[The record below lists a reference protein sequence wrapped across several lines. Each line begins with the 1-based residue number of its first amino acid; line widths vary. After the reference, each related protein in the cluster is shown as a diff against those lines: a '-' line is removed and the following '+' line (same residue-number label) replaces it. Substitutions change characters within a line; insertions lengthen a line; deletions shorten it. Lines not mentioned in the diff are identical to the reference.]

1 VRSAAVVTV
10 PTVRRTPVLLGL
22 VVVLSVA
29 LVAVLAI
36 RLDED
41 DPSGVPTS
49 GVSAEDEGAAQR
61 LGFPGIAT
69 KGTTRVGGADAV
81 ADVAGVV
88 NAVFPATGR
97 RNRPRAVVLV
107 DKDDWQSTVAASV
120 LMASPLRAPTLLT
133 DGSDMPAASGDVLD
147 RLDPRGAD
155 LARDA
160 QVIRIGEQTPRP
172 GNRKAAIVRGKDPF
186 ELAAAIDRFSSS
198 ARGEP
203 SDDVL
208 IASGERAPYAMPAAA
223 WAARSGDSVLF
234 TRRSSLPG
242 ATREALRTHE
252 QPRIWILG
260 PEAVIGEEVEKA
272 LGRLGRVR
280 RIDGPTPVQNAI
292 AFARFSRG
300 GFGWGITVPGQNF
313 TVASTDRPADAAAA
327 APLASEGEFAP
338 LLLTDTA
345 DKVPAS
351 LESYLLDVQPGYEDD
366 PNASVF
372 NHVWILG
379 DENTISL
386 EAQGRLDEVTELIP
400 VETSEP

>member
-1 VRSAAVVTV
+1 VS
-10 PTVRRTPVLLGL
+10 RTPILVGL
-22 VVVLSVA
+22 VILLAFA
-29 LVAVLAI
+29 LIGVSIFRFDKDDDPTTPGVGVRAS
-36 RLDED
+36 DED
-41 DPSGVPTS
+41 A
-49 GVSAEDEGAAQR
+49 AEQ
-61 LGFPGIAT
+61 LGFPTIAT

-81 ADVAGVV
+81 ADVAGTV
-88 NAVFPATGR
+88 NAVFPATSD

-107 DKDDWQSTVAASV
+107 DKEDWQSAVAASV

-133 DGSDMPAASGDVLD
+133 NGSEMPPASADTLG
-147 RLDPRGAD
+147 RLNPRGAD

-160 QVIRIGEQTPRP
+160 QVIRIGERTPKP
-172 GNRKAAIVRGKDPF
+172 GDRKTAIVRGNGPF

-203 SDDVL
+203 SGDVL

-234 TRRSSLPG
+234 ARRNSLPG
-242 ATREALRTHE
+242 ATRTALQAHE
-252 QPRIWILG
+252 KPNIWVIG
-260 PEAVIGEEVEKA
+260 PEAVIGKEVEKA
-272 LGRLGRVR
+272 LARLGRVR

-292 AFARFSRG
+292 AFARFDRG

-313 TVASTDRPADAAAA
+313 TIASIERPADAAAA
-327 APLASEGEFAP
+327 APLAGEGEFAP
-338 LLLTDTA
+338 LLLTDSV

-372 NHVWILG
+372 NHAWLLG
-379 DENTISL
+379 DEKTISL
-386 EAQGRLDEVTELIP
+386 AAQGRYDEITELIP
-400 VETSEP
+400 VSANEP